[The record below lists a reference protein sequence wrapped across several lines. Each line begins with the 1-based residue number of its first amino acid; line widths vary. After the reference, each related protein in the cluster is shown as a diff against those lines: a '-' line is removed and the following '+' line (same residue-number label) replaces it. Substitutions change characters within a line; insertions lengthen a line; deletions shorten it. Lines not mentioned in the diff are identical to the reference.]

1 MKNLI
6 FLLISFFC
14 MAGNAQQQE
23 QQKQKSDSIETL
35 KLVKVLE
42 QKNEQNKKDMQEVKK
57 INKENEN
64 LLEIVFLKIKK
75 LITFKK
81 EIQRP
86 EHPYIIQNKE
96 GIKTENQNE
105 PVTEIPKGLD
115 SVRGGWIYR
124 LLHRND
130 YYFKRYKIENNEK
143 IYLD

>member
-1 MKNLI
+1 MKNLL

-14 MAGNAQQQE
+14 LAGNAQE
-23 QQKQKSDSIETL
+23 KKDSMKVVEMA
-35 KLVKVLE
+35 KVLE
-42 QKNEQNKKDMQEVKK
+42 QKTQENKKLMEENKRIQ
-57 INKENEN
+57 KENEN

-75 LITFKK
+75 LISHRK
-81 EIQRP
+81 EVEQP
-86 EHPYIIQNKE
+86 ELRNLLQNKE

-105 PVTEIPKGLD
+105 PVTELPEGLD

-130 YYFKRYKIENNEK
+130 YYFKRYKIINNEK